1 MARIDK
7 TDSAIGVFR
16 APLAGDYAGSET
28 PVGVGLDVN
37 GRVVLG
43 AGVSGVVGILVKP
56 PLNLQAP
63 LMPYKAGSIVDVMT
77 TGELVEFAGVAGTK
91 YTVNTSTGAISS
103 AAASATQIAIGWTV
117 EATRLVVR
125 VAA

>member
-7 TDSAIGVFR
+7 TESAIGVFR

-37 GRVVLG
+37 GRVVIG
-43 AGVSGVVGILVKP
+43 AGVSGIVGLLVKP
-56 PLNLQAP
+56 PLNIQAP
-63 LMPYKAGSIVDVMT
+63 LFPYKAGNPIDVLT
-77 TGELVEFAGVAGTK
+77 NGELVNFAGVAGTR
-91 YTVNTSTGAISS
+91 YTVNTGTGVISS
-103 AAASATQIAIGWTV
+103 AAPSVSQIAIGWTV
-117 EATRLVVR
+117 EATRLIVR